1 MLAENA
7 VPLLRVDALRL
18 HGPRGAP
25 ILNGISFDVAAGEV
39 LALVGESGSGKTMA
53 ARAVLRL
60 LPPGVQRAGGQVLV
74 EGRDVATLSD
84 PEMRALRG
92 CTVGMVFQE
101 PMVSLNPAMT
111 IGAQLLEGLRLHE
124 KIGVDKARER
134 AIEMLRRVQIA
145 DPAACLASY
154 PHQFSGGMRQ
164 RIMLASVM
172 LLKPKLLI
180 ADEPTTAL
188 DSLSQRE
195 VMEIMAD
202 LTRTMGTAVLLVTHD
217 LHLVERYA
225 NSVVVLKRGDL
236 IEAGPARQV
245 LRAPRDAYTKSLIA
259 ALPQRDDHRPAI
271 PQGAPLIEAR
281 NVSVAYP
288 GAARMFARTAAK
300 LAVDAV
306 SLAIM
311 PGEVVAVVGGSGSGK
326 TSFGRALIG
335 LLPISAGEVAFRGQ
349 SLQGTDRKQRRA
361 FRLDCQMVFQDP
373 YSSLD
378 PRQRVSDIIAEPL
391 RHAKEMTKQERSTRV
406 EEMLREVGL
415 EGFADR
421 YPHALSGGQR
431 QRVAIARA
439 LVRRPALVIAD
450 EPVSALDMT
459 IQKQVLELL
468 RRLQAQHGF
477 ACLFI
482 SHNLAAVS
490 AIADRIVVMS
500 RGRIVEQGSVNEI
513 FDSPK
518 HEYTRALLEAAYVG
532 SSSLASPLPADQGA
546 QEAERS
552 GALLGVR

>member
-1 MLAENA
+1 MLE
-7 VPLLRVDALRL
+7 D
-18 HGPRGAP
+18 
-25 ILNGISFDVAAGEV
+25 
-39 LALVGESGSGKTMA
+39 
-53 ARAVLRL
+53 
-60 LPPGVQRAGGQVLV
+60 
-74 EGRDVATLSD
+74 RDLATLPDAS
-84 PEMRALRG
+84 MRALRG
-92 CTVGMVFQE
+92 GTVGMVFQE

-111 IGAQLLEGLRLHE
+111 IGAQLIEGLLLHE
-124 KIGVDKARER
+124 RIKPYDARDR
-134 AIEMLRRVQIA
+134 AMEMLRRVQIA
-145 DPAACLASY
+145 DPAACLSSY

-225 NSVVVLKRGDL
+225 NTVVVLKRGDL
-236 IEAGPARQV
+236 IEAGSAQEV
-245 LRAPRDAYTKSLIA
+245 LRSPRDSYTRSLIN
-259 ALPQRDDHRPAI
+259 ALPRRNDSRPPI
-271 PQGAPLIEAR
+271 PLAEPLIEAR
-281 NVSVAYP
+281 GVSVAYP
-288 GAARMFARTAAK
+288 GTSRMFARAEAK
-300 LAVDAV
+300 QVVHEV

-335 LLPISAGEVAFRGQ
+335 LSPLSAGEIFFRGH
-349 SLQGTDRKQRRA
+349 SLRDTDRRQRRA

-378 PRQRVSDIIAEPL
+378 PRQRVRQIVAEPL
-391 RHAKEMTKQERSTRV
+391 RHANDMTQEQRAARV
-406 EEMLREVGL
+406 DETLRDVGL
-415 EGFADR
+415 EELGARF
-421 YPHALSGGQR
+421 PHALSGGQR

-468 RRLQAQHGF
+468 QRLQAQHGF

-490 AIADRIVVMS
+490 SIADRIVVMS
-500 RGRIVEQGSVNEI
+500 RGKIVEQGSVKQI
-513 FDSPK
+513 FDNPQ
-518 HEYTRALLEAAYVG
+518 HAYTRTLLDAAYVD
-532 SSSLASPLPADQGA
+532 SSLLAGPMSAHANTDQIGA
-546 QEAERS
+546 RLISAEER
-552 GALLGVR
+552 